1 MSSATRPPFGN
12 AGIAPASSRN
22 SRRHILVI
30 DDEQP
35 ILDLLQEYLTAHG
48 YRVSTASN
56 AQQAKN
62 VVETEAPQLIIS
74 DLQLEDTDGLHLI
87 EQLRVVLPHAP
98 VILLTG
104 VLFDSQVIEENLKW
118 KISSYVSKTA
128 PLQNLLQEI
137 HRLING

>member
-1 MSSATRPPFGN
+1 MSTARPPFDTSAIVPS
-12 AGIAPASSRN
+12 AGGT
-22 SRRHILVI
+22 RRHILVI

-48 YRVSTASN
+48 YRVSTARN

-62 VVETEAPQLIIS
+62 VVEAEAPSLIIT
-74 DLQLEDTDGLHLI
+74 DLQLEDTDGLQLV
-87 EQLRVVLPHAP
+87 EQLRVLLPATP

-104 VLFDSQVIEENLKW
+104 VLFDSHAIEENLKW

-128 PLQNLLQEI
+128 PLQTLLQEI
-137 HRLING
+137 SRLIHG

>member
-1 MSSATRPPFGN
+1 MSSARPPFDISGM
-12 AGIAPASSRN
+12 ATTQRTT
-22 SRRHILVI
+22 RRHILVI

-62 VVETEAPQLIIS
+62 VVEAEAPALIIT
-74 DLQLEDTDGLHLI
+74 DLQLADTDGLQLVG
-87 EQLRVVLPHAP
+87 ELRVLLPVTP

-104 VLFDSQVIEENLKW
+104 VLLDARAMEENLRW

-128 PLQNLLQEI
+128 PLQTLLQEI
-137 HRLING
+137 SRLIQG

>member
-1 MSSATRPPFGN
+1 MSATRPPFQS
-12 AGIAPASSRN
+12 AGTTRP
-22 SRRHILVI
+22 SRRYILVI

-35 ILDLLQEYLTAHG
+35 ILDLLQEYLSAHG
-48 YRVSTASN
+48 YRVSTALN

-62 VVETEAPQLIIS
+62 SVETEAPHLIIS

-87 EQLRVVLPHAP
+87 EQLRVVLPHTP

-104 VLFDSQVIEENLKW
+104 VLFDANVIEDNLKW

-128 PLQNLLQEI
+128 PLQDLMKEVQ
-137 HRLING
+137 RLING

>member
-1 MSSATRPPFGN
+1 MSATRPPFDTSGLTP
-12 AGIAPASSRN
+12 AAPP

-35 ILDLLQEYLTAHG
+35 ILDLLQEYLSAHG

-56 AQQAKN
+56 AHQAKS
-62 VVETEAPQLIIS
+62 VVEKEAPHLIIS
-74 DLQLEDTDGLHLI
+74 DLQLEDTDGLQLI
-87 EQLRVVLPHAP
+87 EQLRVVLPRTP

-104 VLFDSQVIEENLKW
+104 VLFDSNVIEDNLKW

-128 PLQNLLQEI
+128 PLQDLMKEI
-137 HRLING
+137 QRLING